1 MQATIISCAVTGSIH
16 TPSMSP
22 HLPVN
27 GEQIAEQAIEA
38 ARAGASI
45 LHLHARHPQDG
56 RPSAAVEHYAEFIPL
71 IAAETDAIINITTGG
86 SAIMTL
92 EDRLAAAQHYKPEMC
107 SLNMG
112 SMNFALYPMA
122 DMQVNWKHDWEQ
134 PFLRDSDALI
144 FRNTPKDIAGILQ
157 ELGAHSTRF
166 EFECYDISHLYM
178 LRHFVRR
185 GLIKSPIFVQFVFG
199 VLGGIG
205 ADPECFAMMKATADR
220 LLGNDYQFS
229 ALGAGRAQM
238 PMAALSS
245 AQNGHI
251 RVGLEDSLFLDKG
264 ILAPNNAAQV
274 KRASH
279 IVDGLGRTIA
289 TPTQTRAMLG
299 LKGKEKT
306 SI

>member
-1 MQATIISCAVTGSIH
+1 
-16 TPSMSP
+16 MSP

-92 EDRLAAAQHYKPEMC
+92 EDRLAAAQYYKPEMC

-122 DMQVNWKHDWEQ
+122 DMQINWQHGWEH
-134 PFLRDSDALI
+134 PFLRDSDTLI
-144 FRNTPKDIAGILQ
+144 FRNTPSDITAILGD
-157 ELGAHSTRF
+157 LRVHGTRF
-166 EFECYDISHLYM
+166 EFECYDIGHLYM
-178 LRHFVRR
+178 LHHFVKH
-185 GLIKSPIFVQFVFG
+185 GLITAPLFVQFVFG

-205 ADPECFAMMKATADR
+205 ADPECFGMMKATADR
-220 LLGNDYQFS
+220 LLGGDYQFS

-238 PMAALSS
+238 PMAALSC
-245 AQNGHI
+245 AQNGHV

-264 ILAPNNAAQV
+264 VLAPNNAAQV
-274 KRASH
+274 KRVSQ
-279 IVDGLGRTIA
+279 IIEGLGRTIA
-289 TPTQTRAMLG
+289 TPIETRAMLG
-299 LKGKEKT
+299 LKGNKNT